1 MPVYCIMFVNRSN
14 SLIFDHSFNETPGG
28 GIHPNFH
35 QKGSDDAIRMA
46 SYMSSFSAR
55 VKEISPNHE
64 AETGLQIIEGED
76 HNLHCFRSATHNT
89 IVAISDPRTNDLR
102 QLFSVLHTAFVEHV
116 VMHPCY
122 VTDHSG
128 AAMTVKS
135 TDFPVFTHAVCQAVE
150 RYGR

>member
-1 MPVYCIMFVNRSN
+1 MPVYLVMFVNRSN
-14 SLIFDHSFNETPGG
+14 SLIFDHSFNESDGSV
-28 GIHPNFH
+28 HPNFRT
-35 QKGSDDAIRMA
+35 KGSDDAIRMA
-46 SYMSSFSAR
+46 SYLSGFTAR

-64 AETGLQIIEGED
+64 AETGLQLIEGHD

-102 QLFSVLHTAFVEHV
+102 MLFSVLHNAFVEHV
-116 VMHPCY
+116 VMHPSY

-135 TDFPVFTHAVCQAVE
+135 SDFSVFTAAVCQAVE